1 MFLCVFRIADMGVN
15 KKLNCLNYDATV
27 ELGTRII
34 TLPSPDKS
42 FIEILLPEIE
52 NDDGM

>member
-15 KKLNCLNYDATV
+15 KKLNRLNYDATV
-27 ELGTRII
+27 ELGTRI

-42 FIEILLPEIE
+42 FIEILLPEKE
-52 NDDGM
+52 NDDSM